1 METRDPMNRAPLGRK
16 TGSVSTY
23 TPGLLFPVARKVKRD
38 EIQVPLPLPF
48 HGCDL
53 WTAYELSWLSPGG
66 KPEIAI
72 AEFRVP
78 CDSEYLVES
87 KSFKLYL
94 NSFCQ
99 SPFPGRDEVEA
110 TLARD
115 LAGATGSEVGVSL
128 FLPEQ
133 FSRQRLS
140 GFGGICLDG
149 LPVGIE
155 RYTVQ
160 PDFLRAGEEVVEETL
175 HSHLLKSNCPVT
187 GQPDWG
193 SVLFHY
199 VGRRIDREGLLKYVV
214 SFREHQEF
222 HEHCV
227 ERMFMDVLRRC
238 EPERLTVYAR
248 YTRRGGLDINP
259 FRSNWE
265 DAPENVRLARQ

>member
-1 METRDPMNRAPLGRK
+1 M
-16 TGSVSTY
+16 
-23 TPGLLFPVARKVKRD
+23 PGLLFPVARQVKRD

-53 WTAYELSWLSPGG
+53 WNAYELSWLNPDGR
-66 KPEIAI
+66 PEIAI

-78 CDSEYLVES
+78 CDSECLVES
-87 KSFKLYL
+87 KSLKLYL

-99 SPFPGRDEVEA
+99 SRFASKDEVEA

-128 FLPEQ
+128 SLPEQ
-133 FSRQRLS
+133 FSQLRLS
-140 GFGGICLDG
+140 GFGGICLDR
-149 LPVGIE
+149 LFVRVE

-160 PDFLRAGEEVVEETL
+160 PDFLKAGKEVVEETL

-193 SVLFHY
+193 SVMVHY
-199 VGRRIDREGLLKYVV
+199 VGRRMDREGLLKYVV

-227 ERMFMDVLRRC
+227 ERMFMDILRRC

-259 FRSNWE
+259 FRSNFE
-265 DAPENVRLARQ
+265 DVPENIRMARQ

>member
-1 METRDPMNRAPLGRK
+1 MNSAWSQAPPGRR
-16 TGSVSTY
+16 TGFVSAY
-23 TPGLLFPVARKVKRD
+23 TPGLLFPVSRRPKR
-38 EIQVPLPLPF
+38 EEVCVPEPLPF
-48 HGCDL
+48 RGCDI
-53 WTAYELSWLSPGG
+53 WNAYELSWLNPGG
-66 KPEIAI
+66 RPEVAI

-78 CDSEYLVES
+78 CDSECLVES

-99 SPFPGRDEVEA
+99 SKFSGRDEVEA
-110 TLARD
+110 TLAKD
-115 LAGATGSEVGVSL
+115 LAGATGSEVSVSL

-133 FSRQRLS
+133 FSHQRLS
-140 GFGGICLDG
+140 GFGGICLDR
-149 LPVGIE
+149 LSVRIE

-160 PDFLRAGEEVVEETL
+160 PDFLRAGGEVVEEAL
-175 HSHLLKSNCPVT
+175 YSHLLKSNCPVT

-199 VGRRIDREGLLKYVV
+199 VGRQIDREGLLKYVV

-227 ERMFMDVLRRC
+227 ERMFMDILRRC

-265 DAPENVRLARQ
+265 EAPENVRLVRQ

>member
-1 METRDPMNRAPLGRK
+1 METRDLMSRMPRERK
-16 TGSVSTY
+16 TGFVNTY
-23 TPGLLFPVARKVKRD
+23 TPGLLCPVARQPKRD
-38 EIQVPLPLPF
+38 EIRIPEALPF
-48 HGCDL
+48 QGCDI
-53 WTAYELSWLSPGG
+53 WNAYELSWLNLRG

-78 CDSEYLVES
+78 CDSEHLVES

-99 SPFPGRDEVEA
+99 SKFASREEVEA
-110 TLARD
+110 TLAKD

-128 FLPEQ
+128 MLPEQ
-133 FSRQRLS
+133 FSHQRSS
-140 GFGGICLDG
+140 GFSGTCLDR
-149 LPVGIE
+149 LEVRVE
-155 RYTVQ
+155 RYAVQ
-160 PDFLRAGEEVVEETL
+160 PDFLTTGDEVVEERL
-175 HSHLLKSNCPVT
+175 YSNLLKSNCPVT

-193 SVLFHY
+193 SVWFHY
-199 VGRRIDREGLLKYVV
+199 VGRRIDPEGLLKYVI

-227 ERMFMDVLRRC
+227 ERMFVDILRRC
-238 EPERLTVYAR
+238 QPEKLTVYAR

-265 DAPENVRLARQ
+265 DAPENIRLARQ

>member
-1 METRDPMNRAPLGRK
+1 MGMRDPMSQGPLGRRM
-16 TGSVSTY
+16 GSVNTY
-23 TPGLLFPVARKVKRD
+23 TPGLLFPVSRRPKRE
-38 EIQVPLPLPF
+38 EIRVPLPLPF
-48 HGCDL
+48 HGCDI
-53 WTAYELSWLSPGG
+53 WNAYELSWLNPDG

-78 CDSEYLVES
+78 CDSENIVES

-99 SPFPGRDEVEA
+99 SKFSSREEVEA

-133 FSRQRLS
+133 FSQLRLS
-140 GFGGICLDG
+140 GFGGVCLDR
-149 LPVGIE
+149 LPVEIE

-160 PDFLRAGEEVVEETL
+160 PDFLKAGEEIVEETL
-175 HSHLLKSNCPVT
+175 YSHLLKSNCPVT

-199 VGRRIDREGLLKYVV
+199 VGGRIDREGLLKYVV
-214 SFREHQEF
+214 SFREHREF

-227 ERMFMDVLRRC
+227 ERMFMDILRRC
-238 EPERLTVYAR
+238 GPERLTVYAR

-259 FRSNWE
+259 FRSNFE

>member
-1 METRDPMNRAPLGRK
+1 MRRAPLGQRAAY
-16 TGSVSTY
+16 VNTY
-23 TPGLLFPVARKVKRD
+23 TPGLLCPVARQAKRD
-38 EIQVPLPLPF
+38 ELVLSDPLPF
-48 HGCDL
+48 RGCDI
-53 WTAYELSWLSPGG
+53 WNAYEFSWLNPGG
-66 KPEIAI
+66 KPEVAI

-99 SPFPGRDEVEA
+99 SPFSGRDEVEA
-110 TLARD
+110 ALAKD
-115 LAGATGSEVGVSL
+115 LAGATGGEVGVSL
-128 FLPEQ
+128 ALSDQ
-133 FSRQRLS
+133 FPRLRWSEFS
-140 GFGGICLDG
+140 GVCLDRLEVRTG
-149 LPVGIE
+149 
-155 RYTVQ
+155 RYAVQ
-160 PDFLRAGEEVVEETL
+160 PDFLRAGGEVVEEAL
-175 HSHLLKSNCPVT
+175 YSHLLKSNCPVT

-193 SVLFHY
+193 SVWFHY
-199 VGRRIDREGLLKYVV
+199 VGRLIDHEGLLKYVV

-227 ERMFMDVLRRC
+227 ERMFVDVLRRC
-238 EPERLTVYAR
+238 RPEGLTVYAR